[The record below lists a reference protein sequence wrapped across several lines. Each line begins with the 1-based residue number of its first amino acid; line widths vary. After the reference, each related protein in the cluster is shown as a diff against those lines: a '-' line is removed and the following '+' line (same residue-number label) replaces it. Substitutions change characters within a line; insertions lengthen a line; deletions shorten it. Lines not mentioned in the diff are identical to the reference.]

1 MTVVTPT
8 RGRARLL
15 SEALDSV
22 AAQTLGDFEH
32 FVVADCE
39 DAETTRLMSARTAA
53 DPRVTY
59 LVREGAEGGAN
70 VCRNIGLRRAGA
82 DLVVFLD
89 DDDRLAPGCLAGRV
103 ELMRRNPDLDFA
115 VFGAEVFVA
124 DLGDLGLRYHDLAPG
139 DDLLRFLSLDCPW
152 QTSGPIWRRAWLER
166 LGGFCERLASLQDL
180 ELHVRALC
188 RRPRY
193 LVSREIDHGVRAHHD
208 GARTSQRHFV
218 DADLIRRSEAVPSL
232 LLAEVERAGLLTWSR
247 HRALI
252 GLAYGAAEN
261 WARIGRLGEALRA
274 WGEGAKAMRAPATI
288 AATGA
293 VALALTRA
301 EGRGGLGGRLVNKWK
316 GRVRFRQEPEL
327 TPARLVPA
335 PGE

>member
-1 MTVVTPT
+1 
-8 RGRARLL
+8 
-15 SEALDSV
+15 
-22 AAQTLGDFEH
+22 
-32 FVVADCE
+32 VVADGE
-39 DAETTRLMSARTAA
+39 DAETASLMAARTAA

-59 LVREGAEGGAN
+59 LVREGAEGAN
-70 VCRNIGLRRAGA
+70 ICRNIGLRRARA
-82 DLVVFLD
+82 ELVVFLD
-89 DDDRLAPGCLAGRV
+89 DDDRLGPNCLAGRV
-103 ELMRRNPDLDFA
+103 EMMRRNPDLDFA
-115 VFGAEVFVA
+115 VFGAEVFA
-124 DLGDLGLRYHDLAPG
+124 AEPGDLGLRYHDLTPG

-152 QTSGPIWRRAWLER
+152 QTTGPIWRRAYLER

-193 LVSREIDHGVRAHHD
+193 LVSREIDHGVRAHDD
-208 GARTSQRHFV
+208 GVRTSQRHFV
-218 DADLIRRSEAVPSL
+218 EPDLIRRSEGVPPL

-252 GLAYGAAEN
+252 GLTYGAAEN

-274 WGEGAKAMRAPATI
+274 WREGAKALRTPATI
-288 AATGA
+288 TAAGA
-293 VALALTRA
+293 LALALTRT
-301 EGRGGLGGRLVNKWK
+301 ERRGGLSGRLVNKWK

-327 TPARLVPA
+327 APARLVPA